1 MQMILILAWVK
12 VTNIRQKRGISF
24 LFTSY
29 KDPSHLKSQDIS
41 KLFRAVGP
49 SGKVFKRS
57 LVMENHIEFE
67 YMKYGEDKLFF
78 FQLFSKVEKI
88 TMSTK
93 PMYHVNRYDE
103 NKSLVQQTSMLDKA
117 SLNLA
122 ILDRTCRM
130 DMPTQLKH
138 MALSRMV
145 EVDFYLEI
153 PSYEDIY

>member
-12 VTNIRQKRGISF
+12 VTNIRQKNVAYHSF
-24 LFTSY
+24 FTSY

-103 NKSLVQQTSMLDKA
+103 NKSLVQQTILIGHPCKIIGLSM
-117 SLNLA
+117 
-122 ILDRTCRM
+122 
-130 DMPTQLKH
+130 P
-138 MALSRMV
+138 
-145 EVDFYLEI
+145 
-153 PSYEDIY
+153 